1 MYLINRKGE
10 SVELEFDKITRRN
23 KSLAYGLNID
33 TSYLSQL
40 VIKGLATGMRTDQI
54 DELSAETACSLISSN
69 IDYDTLAARIVIS
82 NLHKNTNPS
91 FIEVMKN
98 LSDVYDEN
106 VFIFAHKHK
115 DIIEKTIDCSR
126 DYNYGYFGFKTLE
139 KTYLLRKD
147 GKILERPQYLLMRVA
162 LGIHFDN
169 SNTDFAISRV
179 IDTYNEMSLGKFT
192 HATPTLFNAGTI
204 YPALSSCFLLGM
216 YDRVESMYEC
226 IKRCALISKHSGGI
240 GINISNIRAKGST
253 IRSSGGSSEGIIPM
267 IRVFND
273 TARHITQ
280 GGKRKG
286 SIAVYLEPWH
296 PEILEFLEL
305 RLNNGKE
312 ELRARDIFIAL
323 WVPDLFMKKVEEN
336 GMWYLFCPHT
346 IFTEYGKGLQD
357 VYGQEFEDMYHDAV
371 NKKIYF
377 SEVKARDV
385 WTRIITS
392 QIETG
397 LPYIMYKDSVNS
409 KSNQK
414 NIGIIRG
421 SNLCVAPETLI
432 LTDKGHV
439 TIQDME
445 DQKVNVWNGEEF
457 SEVTVTKTGINQE
470 LIDVFTDDGSKLSC
484 TPYHKFYIIEDTL
497 KMVTAKELT
506 PGDELLQCS
515 SYPIIDGTD
524 AYNGETIPSHNCPI
538 QTKMDW
544 FSEYCETNGN
554 SFGQKP
560 EIIEST
566 DVKFLLD
573 IKLFLQTC
581 GVCSFIKPLNELWHC
596 LIVRRHVVK
605 ILKVENN
612 NRCDDTYCFTEPKR
626 HMGVFN
632 GILTGQCSEVVQ
644 YTDPDHVSVCNLA
657 SIALPKFVID
667 VDKRSGPHDFYNFA
681 ELGRITE
688 IIVENLNNV
697 IDKTFYPV
705 PEARTTNL
713 KHRPIGIGVQGL
725 ADVFAMLKYSWD
737 SLEAADLNKRIFETI
752 YYHSVKRSAEL
763 AKIYGSYELFDG
775 SPTSMGILQY
785 DMWNVKPITS
795 FDWDGLKLK
804 VQKGMR
810 NSLLIAPMPTASTA
824 QILGN
829 NEAFEPFT
837 SNIYSRKVISGDFT
851 VINKY
856 LYKDLKEL
864 GLCTKNIINKII
876 LAGGS
881 IQSID
886 SIPSTIKNI
895 YKTVWEI
902 SQKTLIDM
910 AVDRGPFIDQC
921 QSLNLFIDKPTM
933 SKLSSMHLYSWKRG
947 SKNGIYYL
955 RSKPATD
962 AVKFSITKEE
972 KPKKFICQEDVCTSC
987 GS

>member
-1 MYLINRKGE
+1 MYLVNRKGE
-10 SVELEFDKITRRN
+10 SVELEFDKVTRRN

-54 DELSAETACSLISSN
+54 DELSAETACSLISTN

-106 VFIFAHKHK
+106 VFMFAHKHK
-115 DIIEKTIDCSR
+115 DIIERTIDCSR

-147 GKILERPQYLLMRVA
+147 GKIVERPQYLLMRVA

-169 SNTDFAISRV
+169 SNTEFAISRV

-216 YDRVESMYEC
+216 SDSVESMYEC

-286 SIAVYLEPWH
+286 SIAAYLEPWH

-357 VYGQEFEDMYHDAV
+357 VYGQEFEDMYNDAV
-371 NKKIYF
+371 NRKLYV
-377 SEVKARDV
+377 SEIKAHDV

-421 SNLCVAPETLI
+421 SNLCC
-432 LTDKGHV
+432 
-439 TIQDME
+439 
-445 DQKVNVWNGEEF
+445 
-457 SEVTVTKTGINQE
+457 EVT
-470 LIDVFTDDGSKLSC
+470 
-484 TPYHKFYIIEDTL
+484 
-497 KMVTAKELT
+497 
-506 PGDELLQCS
+506 
-515 SYPIIDGTD
+515 
-524 AYNGETIPSHNCPI
+524 
-538 QTKMDW
+538 
-544 FSEYCETNGN
+544 
-554 SFGQKP
+554 
-560 EIIEST
+560 
-566 DVKFLLD
+566 
-573 IKLFLQTC
+573 
-581 GVCSFIKPLNELWHC
+581 
-596 LIVRRHVVK
+596 
-605 ILKVENN
+605 
-612 NRCDDTYCFTEPKR
+612 
-626 HMGVFN
+626 
-632 GILTGQCSEVVQ
+632 Q

-667 VDKRSGPHDFYNFA
+667 ADKRSDPNDFYNFA
-681 ELGRITE
+681 ELGHITE

-752 YYHSVKRSAEL
+752 YYHAVKKSAEL
-763 AKIYGSYELFDG
+763 AEIHGSYELFDG

-795 FDWDGLKLK
+795 FDWDGLKIK

-856 LYKDLKEL
+856 LYRDLKEI

-886 SIPSTIKNI
+886 SIPSDIKNI

-921 QSLNLFIDKPTM
+921 QSLNLFIAKPTM

-972 KPKKFICQEDVCTSC
+972 EPKKFICQEDVCTSC

>member
-1 MYLINRKGE
+1 MTRMKSQWKYILCILIYNFKIDFYFKKRNYISNMYLINRKGE

-139 KTYLLRKD
+139 KTYLLKKD

-162 LGIHFDN
+162 LGIHIDN
-169 SNTDFAISRV
+169 YNKEFAISRV

-216 YDRVESMYEC
+216 NDSVESMYEC

-286 SIAVYLEPWH
+286 SIAAYLEPWH

-323 WVPDLFMKKVEEN
+323 WVPDMFMKKVEEN

-371 NKKIYF
+371 NKKLYF
-377 SEVKARDV
+377 SEVKAHDV

-421 SNLCVAPETLI
+421 SNLCV
-432 LTDKGHV
+432 
-439 TIQDME
+439 
-445 DQKVNVWNGEEF
+445 
-457 SEVTVTKTGINQE
+457 
-470 LIDVFTDDGSKLSC
+470 
-484 TPYHKFYIIEDTL
+484 
-497 KMVTAKELT
+497 
-506 PGDELLQCS
+506 
-515 SYPIIDGTD
+515 
-524 AYNGETIPSHNCPI
+524 
-538 QTKMDW
+538 
-544 FSEYCETNGN
+544 
-554 SFGQKP
+554 
-560 EIIEST
+560 
-566 DVKFLLD
+566 
-573 IKLFLQTC
+573 
-581 GVCSFIKPLNELWHC
+581 
-596 LIVRRHVVK
+596 
-605 ILKVENN
+605 
-612 NRCDDTYCFTEPKR
+612 
-626 HMGVFN
+626 
-632 GILTGQCSEVVQ
+632 EVVQ

-667 VDKRSGPHDFYNFA
+667 ADKRSTPHDFYNFA
-681 ELGRITE
+681 ELGHITE

-752 YYHSVKRSAEL
+752 YYHAVKKSAEL
-763 AKIYGSYELFDG
+763 AEIHGSYELFDG

-795 FDWDGLKLK
+795 FDWDGLKIK

-856 LYKDLKEL
+856 LYRDLKEI
-864 GLCTKNIINKII
+864 GLCTKDIINKII

-886 SIPSTIKNI
+886 SIPSAIKNI

-910 AVDRGPFIDQC
+910 AVDRGPFIDQS
-921 QSLNLFIDKPTM
+921 QSLNLFIAKPTM

-955 RSKPATD
+955 RSKPATE
-962 AVKFSITKEE
+962 AVKFSIMKEE
-972 KPKKFICQEDVCTSC
+972 EPKKVIEDTCISC